1 MNLFRGNPIRAG
13 VVSLAT
19 IAMVVLLAVGINVS
33 FGVPLNLSIWP
44 PGFDYTLKAAFH
56 DANGVARG
64 ADVVVAGHSIGQ
76 VTGVVAQGR
85 DSIVTMRIQRDNSPL
100 PQGTVARIRY
110 STLLAQKYLEL
121 SPSSSK
127 QMLKGGSTLGTDQ
140 TVTPVDFDQFLNALD
155 PTTRARL
162 QTLIQEGGSGLS
174 GSQQTVNDLL
184 GQLRGLSQESRAP
197 LTTFHQHDPDI
208 DRILMNLSI
217 VSGRLALSREQLGQL
232 VANMD
237 DVMGTLAAH
246 DRALA
251 SLILHLG
258 NVSGDFNATLNG
270 NEGNLRQ
277 TVITLNPLVSQLT
290 TTLGISAADLHAN
303 LGAINANT
311 TQFMPE
317 AGCCDGGATTDSDSE
332 GNYLRELLII
342 CPGYQTVNSKPS
354 PSCLGAGR
362 TGPTGAAPV
371 QPGALP
377 APSLPALPSC
387 VPRLPTPSPPP
398 TPKISPTVCPSVS
411 VPPLPVPSSPC
422 LPSAPPTPKPTKL
435 PSVCPS
441 LPGVPGGLPSLP
453 GAASMPDWM
462 QLVLGISR

>member
-1 MNLFRGNPIRAG
+1 MNLFRGHPVRAG
-13 VVSLAT
+13 LISLAG
-19 IAMVVLLAVGINVS
+19 IAAVVLLAVGINVS
-33 FGVPLNLSIWP
+33 FGVPLNVSLWP

-76 VTGVVAQGR
+76 VTGVTAQGR
-85 DSIVTMRIQRDNSPL
+85 DSIVTMRIQRGNSPV

-121 SPSSSK
+121 TPSSSK
-127 QMLKGGSTLGTDQ
+127 KMLKGGSTLSTDQ

-155 PTTRARL
+155 PTTRQRL

-174 GSQQTVNDLL
+174 GSQQTVSDLL
-184 GQLRGLSQESRAP
+184 AQLRGLSEESRAP

-217 VSGRLALSREQLGQL
+217 VSGRLAVSREQLGQL

-258 NVSGDFNATLNG
+258 NVSGDFNATLKG
-270 NEGNLRQ
+270 NEGNLHQ
-277 TVITLNPLVSQLT
+277 TVITLNPLVAQLT
-290 TTLGISAADLHAN
+290 ATLGITAADLHAN
-303 LGAINANT
+303 AGAINANT

-354 PSCLGAGR
+354 PSCLGAGGSGS
-362 TGPTGAAPV
+362 TATAP
-371 QPGALP
+371 LP
-377 APSLPALPSC
+377 AGGVQVPSLPAVPSC

-398 TPKISPTVCPSVS
+398 TPKLSPTLCPSVS
-411 VPPLPVPSSPC
+411 IPPLPLPSSPC
-422 LPSAPPTPKPTKL
+422 LPTPPPTPKPTSL

-441 LPGVPGGLPSLP
+441 LPGLPGGLPSLP
-453 GAASMPDWM
+453 GTVSMPDWM
-462 QLVLGISR
+462 QLILGIGQ